1 MTEVPVPA
9 PTPTGIEA
17 VDRVL
22 DLVAG
27 LDSRPLE
34 EHAGV
39 LEEAHAEL
47 RRTLDHPPGAA
58 PAATAP

>member
-9 PTPTGIEA
+9 PTPTGIDD

-27 LDSRPLE
+27 LESRPLE
-34 EHAGV
+34 EHAAV
-39 LEEAHAEL
+39 FEEAHAGL
-47 RRTLDHPPGAA
+47 RHTLDNPPDAS
-58 PAATAP
+58 

>member
-9 PTPTGIEA
+9 PTPTGMES

-27 LDSRPLE
+27 LDARPLE
-34 EHAGV
+34 EHAAAF
-39 LEEAHAEL
+39 EEAHAGL
-47 RRTLDHPPGAA
+47 RHTLDNPPGAD
-58 PAATAP
+58 